1 MLEMNVGILI
11 DKAIAKNK
19 KKIAVKMGKEAITYA
34 EMGENTNRFAN
45 ALLKLGLKKGDRVA
59 VLMWNAIEYLYIDYG
74 SAKIGAIKVPL
85 NHLIVKDDVDFRLA
99 DSEPKVAVV
108 DEYFLPWLLELRP
121 KHPCIKDIICITDKP
136 QKLPTG
142 IHSFHTLL
150 SEASPEAPKVEVGH
164 EDLLA
169 LMYTGGTTGISKGVM
184 HTHKSFISIVY
195 SEIVEWNIAWDDI
208 MLVMAPLPH
217 ATGFMIPPCL
227 LRGGKVILTKGFDP
241 PEMCQIIQEE
251 KVTWMFMV
259 PTMIY
264 VLLDYPDRNKY
275 DLSSLRTI
283 TYGAAPMS
291 PERLKQAMAEFGPI
305 FMQGYSQMEVA
316 NQTTTLT
323 IQEHIEAIENYP
335 ERLKSCG
342 RPVIMS
348 QVRIVDEEGHDVP
361 VGEVGEIIT
370 RGPHMMKGYWNREH
384 ETKEAIRDGW
394 LYTAD
399 MARMDEDGFIYLVD
413 RKKDMIISGGLNV
426 YSAEVEFVL
435 MRHPSISQAAVF
447 GIPDEKWGEAIKAV
461 LVLEQGATATQEEI
475 MAFCKEHLSA
485 YKRPKSFEFVDR
497 LPVTP
502 YGKIDKKV
510 LRAKY
515 WAGQERA
522 VH

>member
-1 MLEMNVGILI
+1 MLEMNVGALI
-11 DKAIAKNK
+11 DKAVAKHKERIA
-19 KKIAVKMGKEAITYA
+19 IKMGNKSITYSQL
-34 EMGENTNRFAN
+34 GDNINRFSN
-45 ALLKLGLKKGDRVA
+45 ALLKLGLIRGERIA

-74 SAKIGAIKVPL
+74 SAKIGAVKVPL
-85 NHLIVKDDVDFRLA
+85 NHLLVREDVDFRLG
-99 DSEPKVAVV
+99 DSRPRVVVV
-108 DEYFLPWLLELRP
+108 DEYFLPWILELRT
-121 KHPCIKDIICITDKP
+121 KHPCVKEVICITDDP
-136 QKLPTG
+136 GKLPSG
-142 IHSFHTLL
+142 IHSFHSLL
-150 SEASPEAPKVEVGH
+150 NQSSSENPGTEVGY

-184 HTHKSFISIVY
+184 HTHKSFVSIVY
-195 SEIVEWNIAWDDI
+195 SEIVEWNLSWDDV

-241 PEMCQIIQEE
+241 PEMCQIIQDE

-264 VLLDYPDRNKY
+264 VLLDYPERKKY

-283 TYGAAPMS
+283 SYGAAPMS
-291 PERLKQAMAEFGPI
+291 PERLKQAMTEIGPI

-316 NQTTTLT
+316 NQTAVLT
-323 IQEHIEAIENYP
+323 IQEHIEALEKYP
-335 ERLKSCG
+335 HRLKSCG

-348 QVRIVDEEGHDVP
+348 QVRIVDDDGKDVP
-361 VGEVGEIIT
+361 LGEVGEIVT
-370 RGPHMMKGYWNREH
+370 RGPHMMKGYWEREK
-384 ETKEAIRDGW
+384 ETNKTIKGGW
-394 LYTAD
+394 IYTGD
-399 MARMDEDGFIYLVD
+399 MARMDEDGFIYIVD
-413 RKKDMIISGGLNV
+413 RKNDMIISGGLNV

-435 MRHPSISQAAVF
+435 MRHPSISQAAVL
-447 GIPDEKWGEAIKAV
+447 GVPDEKWGEAIKAV
-461 LVLEQGATATQEEI
+461 VVLNKDVPTTEQEI
-475 MAFCKEHLSA
+475 VDFCKEHLSV
-485 YKRPKSFEFVDR
+485 YKRPKSFEFVDL

-502 YGKIDKKV
+502 YGKIDKKL